1 MRYRIMISGVVLLAL
16 LCTAG
21 IVTAQAGPAAYS
33 PGMGMKENRTNGD
46 DTIGAGNALYGLK
59 IAMEN
64 LDESFTFNQTQR
76 LEKRMTHANLRITE
90 AEQELAMNRTQ
101 YAGRA
106 LDQYMQKIN
115 LTGTTLAEFPAN
127 TTGLLYAQEMIA
139 HHNQVL
145 ADLML
150 SHPDNTGLSRAYAN
164 SLTLGQKFEEKN
176 AIRLGRTTGQGNI
189 TPPGENQVALQD
201 TNRNGNGNGNQ
212 VQTGEMTRNNQ
223 RDQSPKNTNAT
234 DVTATTTTTLQ
245 DNRGAT
251 GNQGKQN
258 GNGNSDGGG
267 QGKSRGN

>member
-1 MRYRIMISGVVLLAL
+1 MRYRMMISGVVLLAL

-21 IVTAQAGPAAYS
+21 IVTAQAGPPDYT
-33 PGMGMKENRTNGD
+33 PGFSMAENGTPYDN
-46 DTIGAGNALYGLK
+46 TIGAGNALYGLK
-59 IAMEN
+59 IAMED

-90 AEQELAMNRTQ
+90 AQQELAMNMTQ
-101 YAGRA
+101 YANRA
-106 LDQYMQKIN
+106 LDLYMQKIN
-115 LTGTTLAEFPAN
+115 LTETTLGEIPAN
-127 TTGLLYAQEMIA
+127 TTGLLHAQEMIA

-145 ADLML
+145 GDLML
-150 SHPDNTGLSRAYAN
+150 SHPNNTGLSRAYAN

-176 AIRLGRTTGQGNI
+176 AIRFGRTTGQGNI
-189 TPPGENQVALQD
+189 TPPGANQVALQD

-223 RDQSPKNTNAT
+223 RDQSPINANAT
-234 DVTATTTTTLQ
+234 DVTATTTPQ